1 MNWNAVLTEV
11 AIKHLDKIPAHDVK
25 AIKIVIQ
32 QMEENPYLGDI
43 VKLGGENN
51 RWRRRAGNYRL
62 MYNILSKERIIF
74 IYDIRRRTS
83 NTY

>member
-1 MNWNAVLTEV
+1 MSWNAVLTKV
-11 AIKHLDKIPAHDVK
+11 ARKHLDKIPAHDAE

-32 QMEENPYLGDI
+32 QMEENPYFGDI
-43 VKLGGENN
+43 VKLGGESN

-62 MYNILSKERIIF
+62 MYNLLSKERIIF